1 MWQDQVE
8 VRSGLRVVRVRVKS
22 THQDLDIAIPAS
34 KVQSI
39 VIEIP
44 TSEPSETL
52 DLWCTHLQTE
62 GESMEQSDK
71 ARDKFPRHKV

>member
-8 VRSGLRVVRVRVKS
+8 VRSGLGVIRVRVKS

-52 DLWCTHLQTE
+52 DLWCT
-62 GESMEQSDK
+62 QSPNLRRINGTK
-71 ARDKFPRHKV
+71 